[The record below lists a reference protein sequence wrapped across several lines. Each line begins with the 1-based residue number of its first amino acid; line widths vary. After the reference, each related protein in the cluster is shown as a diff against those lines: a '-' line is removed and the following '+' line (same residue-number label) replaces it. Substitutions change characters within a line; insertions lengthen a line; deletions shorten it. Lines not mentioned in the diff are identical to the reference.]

1 MSPDTP
7 RDWRLYADDILEA
20 CGRIRRAV
28 AGMTLDT
35 FRADELRRDAV
46 ARNIEIIGEAAK
58 HIPDDVAARAPE
70 IPWRNVR
77 GMRDILAHGY
87 FGVSIDIVARRRTVG
102 LGWRRKC
109 PERKP
114 RFPRSRRAASCTGSS

>member
-1 MSPDTP
+1 MSADSP

-28 AGMTLDT
+28 AGVTLEA

-58 HIPDDVAARAPE
+58 HIPDDVTARAPE

-77 GMRDILAHGY
+77 GMRDILAHAY
-87 FGVSIDIVARRRTVG
+87 FGVSVDILWATATTRIDEIETAV
-102 LGWRRKC
+102 RKLI
-109 PERKP
+109 E
-114 RFPRSRRAASCTGSS
+114 